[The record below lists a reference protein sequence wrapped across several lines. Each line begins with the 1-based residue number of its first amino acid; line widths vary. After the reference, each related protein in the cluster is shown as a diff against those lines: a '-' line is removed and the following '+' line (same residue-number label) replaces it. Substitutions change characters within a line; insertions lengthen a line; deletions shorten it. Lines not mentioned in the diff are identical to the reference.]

1 MRLRI
6 RSKLALMPA
15 WTLDRAEAK
24 CVFQEQFITPPAPE
38 RPALQAQGQT
48 TQTRAEAPAFAFW
61 RFLSVA
67 SFQIIELSPW
77 CADERH
83 V

>member
-38 RPALQAQGQT
+38 SPALQAQGQT
-48 TQTRAEAPAFAFW
+48 TQTRTEAPAFAFW
-61 RFLSVA
+61 LLLSVA

-77 CADERH
+77 CADECH